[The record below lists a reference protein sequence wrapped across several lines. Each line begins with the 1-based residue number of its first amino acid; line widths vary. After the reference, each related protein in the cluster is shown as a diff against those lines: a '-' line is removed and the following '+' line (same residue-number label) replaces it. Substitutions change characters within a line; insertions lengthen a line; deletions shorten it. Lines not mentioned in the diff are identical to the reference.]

1 MKKYELTGETKEI
14 GGVTLHRIRALIDIP
29 EHDVKAGDLGGWIEA
44 ERNLSQNGEAWVT
57 GKAWVTGFLLAKETR
72 PWYIYILLALVNC
85 IISILV
91 YAGADALSAWLGG

>member
-1 MKKYELTGETKEI
+1 MLAAEANGGRDGEYAMGEKLMNMATLPEAVLFGTMI
-14 GGVTLHRIRALIDIP
+14 G
-29 EHDVKAGDLGGWIEA
+29 LG
-44 ERNLSQNGEAWVT
+44 L
-57 GKAWVTGFLLAKETR
+57 TGFLLAKETR